1 MLRVFPADALTGA
14 NSSAA
19 ANEANATLDDKT
31 SWMDL
36 DMEFSGA
43 VGV

>member
-1 MLRVFPADALTGA
+1 VLPAEALAGA

-19 ANEANATLDDKT
+19 ANEANATLVDKT
-31 SWMDL
+31 RLMDL

-43 VGV
+43 IGV